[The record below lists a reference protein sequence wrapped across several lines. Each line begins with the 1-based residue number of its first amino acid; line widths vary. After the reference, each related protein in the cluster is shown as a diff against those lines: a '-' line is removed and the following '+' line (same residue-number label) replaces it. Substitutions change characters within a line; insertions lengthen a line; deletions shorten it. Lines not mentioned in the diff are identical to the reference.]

1 MKFNELKSMSK
12 EEIESKLKELK
23 MELIKSNAQVATGT
37 VPKNPGQLKQTKK
50 AIAKIRQLLSSGDE
64 AKKLES
70 KIPNSRNEVS
80 RKPAP
85 KKENKEPKTEGKKE

>member
-1 MKFNELKSMSK
+1 MKFKELKSMSK

-50 AIAKIRQLLSSGDE
+50 AIAKIRQLLSPGAE
-64 AKKLES
+64 AKS
-70 KIPNSRNEVS
+70 
-80 RKPAP
+80 PAP
-85 KKENKEPKTEGKKE
+85 KKEVNVETKTEEKKE